1 MHVFHHLT
9 MLSED
14 FKIVEPVSVFLQD
27 ADECLSCIS
36 GSCPMKGHIICLA
49 KRFLF
54 DSGEGSFLIPVEG
67 DCPLCYCTFLWR
79 DWLKYQNQ
87 TEEMS
92 DLNSDSPHWAEALRG

>member
-1 MHVFHHLT
+1 

-36 GSCPMKGHIICLA
+36 GSCPMKGHITCLA
-49 KRFLF
+49 KRFLL